1 MILVNFIK
9 YFHFEVEGVV
19 YLYLLVHNKTKTK
32 KHYLLLQKDN
42 YPLDAINFRYKGEKQ
57 HKYDADKIICSII
70 QMNNNN
76 TFPKGTE

>member
-1 MILVNFIK
+1 MILVNLVK
-9 YFHFEVEGVV
+9 YFIFQIDGVNYIYVLV
-19 YLYLLVHNKTKTK
+19 YNKRKTK